1 VVGLVSGA
9 VILECTISNM
19 IRRSRLRTNLR
30 DNRRALRGLL
40 LSISVLVVFGLAGR
54 SPAKSAEIPKAP
66 AASVG
71 PGAQFAIADLDGD
84 LRPDLASI
92 QAEPNSSGTTN
103 YWIQLQLS
111 TSGWQSIPVVA
122 PTGGL
127 RIETRDVNGDNA
139 IDLVLAEAWFDR
151 PVAIFLNNGHGGF
164 SRAEPNAFPGAF
176 RGAETIWSS
185 AATTDLAIG
194 SVGVPPQPGAR
205 VGAQENDLRRSQS
218 PARWIPGS
226 TTGFPASPFLV
237 SQAGRAPPSAVPH
250 I

>member
-1 VVGLVSGA
+1 
-9 VILECTISNM
+9 M
-19 IRRSRLRTNLR
+19 KRRSSLRTNLR

-40 LSISVLVVFGLAGR
+40 LSIPVFLLVGLAGR
-54 SPAKSAEIPKAP
+54 SPAKSAEIPHAP

-103 YWIQLQLS
+103 YWVQLQLS
-111 TSGWQSIPVVA
+111 TTGWQSIPVVA
-122 PTGGL
+122 PAGGL

-151 PVAIFLNNGHGGF
+151 PVAVFLNNGHGGF

-176 RGAETIWSS
+176 QEAGMIWSS
-185 AATTDLAIG
+185 AAATNL
-194 SVGVPPQPGAR
+194 
-205 VGAQENDLRRSQS
+205 
-218 PARWIPGS
+218 
-226 TTGFPASPFLV
+226 
-237 SQAGRAPPSAVPH
+237 
-250 I
+250 

>member
-1 VVGLVSGA
+1 M
-9 VILECTISNM
+9 SNM
-19 IRRSRLRTNLR
+19 TRRIRLRTNLR
-30 DNRRALRGLL
+30 DNRRVLRGLL
-40 LSISVLVVFGLAGR
+40 LSIPVLLLFGMAARGT
-54 SPAKSAEIPKAP
+54 AISAAVPNAP

-122 PTGGL
+122 PAGGL

-176 RGAETIWSS
+176 REAETIWSS
-185 AATTDLAIG
+185 TAATELAMDA
-194 SVGVPPQPGAR
+194 VGVPPQSGAR
-205 VGAQENDLRRSQS
+205 IQPQENDLRRGQS
-218 PARWIPGS
+218 PARWISGS
-226 TTGFPASPFLV
+226 TEGFAASPFLV
-237 SQAGRAPPSAVPH
+237 SQAGRAPPSEVPQL
-250 I
+250 

>member
-1 VVGLVSGA
+1 
-9 VILECTISNM
+9 M
-19 IRRSRLRTNLR
+19 MMHRSSLRTKLP
-30 DNRRALRGLL
+30 DNRWVLRGLL
-40 LSISVLVVFGLAGR
+40 LLIPVFLLFGLAGR
-54 SPAKSAEIPKAP
+54 SPARSAELPNVP

-111 TSGWQSIPVVA
+111 TTGWQSIPVVA
-122 PTGGL
+122 PAGGL

-151 PVAIFLNNGHGGF
+151 PVAVFLNNGHGGF
-164 SRAEPNAFPGAF
+164 SRAEPNAFAGAF
-176 RGAETIWSS
+176 REGGTNWSS
-185 AATTDLAIG
+185 AAATNLVTDAL
-194 SVGVPPQPGAR
+194 GVPPQSGAR
-205 VGAQENDLRRSQS
+205 IHPQENDLLPGLS

-226 TTGFPASPFLV
+226 TEGFAASPFVV
-237 SQAGRAPPSAVPH
+237 SQAGRAPPSEVPH
-250 I
+250 H